1 MDARKAVETLAI
13 VGIGVFA
20 IVIILSLTYQGY
32 ATTNNQLVTTYCK
45 GVGTAGCT
53 GSNDLGSGTVQNF
66 SKYAGQLPNTYA
78 SNLGLA
84 ITALVLFVVI
94 AIIAGLFLNQKGG
107 GVLGGGGE

>member
-1 MDARKAVETLAI
+1 V
-13 VGIGVFA
+13 
-20 IVIILSLTYQGY
+20 
-32 ATTNNQLVTTYCK
+32 
-45 GVGTAGCT
+45 
-53 GSNDLGSGTVQNF
+53 
-66 SKYAGQLPNTYA
+66 QLPNTYA

>member
-1 MDARKAVETLAI
+1 MDAREAVTTLAV

-32 ATTNNQLVTTYCK
+32 GATQSQLGTTYCK
-45 GVGTAGCT
+45 FATTSTVNCIGA
-53 GSNDLGSGTVQNF
+53 NDLGAGVYTNF
-66 SKYAGQLPNTYA
+66 TKYAQPLPNTYG

-94 AIIAGLFLNQKGG
+94 AIIAGLFLSNKGG
-107 GVLGGGGE
+107 NLLGG